1 MKSSVDALNSY
12 YLLKK
17 EILLDFFKEVCYNY
31 NMIKNLFLSF
41 LLFFLTSVA
50 LAEPQIRF
58 SQEGCVS
65 TARVLGMVAVE
76 RDAGI
81 PIENQF
87 KELAGVPMQDE
98 VKLFIAKQVV
108 KVYNMYK
115 SLSPQEVAEL
125 FLKQCFAAQG
135 DLKKMDYEIKT

>member
-1 MKSSVDALNSY
+1 
-12 YLLKK
+12 
-17 EILLDFFKEVCYNY
+17 
-31 NMIKNLFLSF
+31 
-41 LLFFLTSVA
+41 
-50 LAEPQIRF
+50 
-58 SQEGCVS
+58 
-65 TARVLGMVAVE
+65 MVAVE